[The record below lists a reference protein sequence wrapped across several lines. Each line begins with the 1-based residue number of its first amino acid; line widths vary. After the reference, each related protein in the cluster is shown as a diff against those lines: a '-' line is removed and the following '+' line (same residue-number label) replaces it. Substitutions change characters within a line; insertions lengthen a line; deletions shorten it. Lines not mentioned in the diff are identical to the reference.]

1 MNETNSLIASV
12 MEKLPEIR
20 KVQTKMADA
29 TSWASLSEEER
40 ETLSSRHEDN
50 EQEVK
55 RALPLCNRTLQ
66 MLGFLNTDPDIRR
79 LFMLEEMCPRLV
91 NMLLHVLTKLVGA
104 KGMELKVDNPE
115 SYNFRPKDM
124 LRDLCVIFSSFAETA
139 DFQIHCAKSGYY
151 NAELM
156 DKSVKTCEKLG
167 LLAVPDMVRFASL
180 PGSVGAAAQNVQ
192 DDETLLAGAPDEFL
206 DPLMCTFM
214 KDPVLLP
221 TSGTIIDRPTI
232 TQHLLND
239 PHDPFNRN
247 DLTIDMVEPATELK
261 QRMAEWVAEKRA
273 ASKL

>member
-1 MNETNSLIASV
+1 VRNYNLRAKLGDLLHDVYLPSEFDADLGRERSPIPQSIYTDPALGGRTLLQADDSARETLAPSLLLLYGEVEHTGYYERMGHRAKIASLLRYLWESEGHRPAFRRIALDKVSFIKFANGIMNETNSLIASV

-104 KGMELKVDNPE
+104 KGMELKV
-115 SYNFRPKDM
+115 
-124 LRDLCVIFSSFAETA
+124 
-139 DFQIHCAKSGYY
+139 
-151 NAELM
+151 
-156 DKSVKTCEKLG
+156 
-167 LLAVPDMVRFASL
+167 
-180 PGSVGAAAQNVQ
+180 
-192 DDETLLAGAPDEFL
+192 
-206 DPLMCTFM
+206 
-214 KDPVLLP
+214 
-221 TSGTIIDRPTI
+221 
-232 TQHLLND
+232 
-239 PHDPFNRN
+239 RN
-247 DLTIDMVEPATELK
+247 
-261 QRMAEWVAEKRA
+261 
-273 ASKL
+273 